1 MLVNAGADVNCI
13 EKKDGCETP
22 LLTSAI
28 YKGNVEMVDFLLSKG
43 ANPCCE
49 TVFNDGSRSSALK
62 DSIVECSNAKK
73 PPFKSVALRRGVFVV
88 KESRRSFSP
97 TASVSPE
104 RAFPC
109 FPWFFRW
116 QRGTRPL
123 HPPFAD
129 ARSRHRHLLELILRT
144 PSTPAKRDTPPRNPP
159 RRQRIP
165 NPLHVTASHKTT
177 FNPSSFSNSV

>member
-1 MLVNAGADVNCI
+1 M
-13 EKKDGCETP
+13 
-22 LLTSAI
+22 
-28 YKGNVEMVDFLLSKG
+28 
-43 ANPCCE
+43 
-49 TVFNDGSRSSALK
+49 
-62 DSIVECSNAKK
+62 
-73 PPFKSVALRRGVFVV
+73 V

-129 ARSRHRHLLELILRT
+129 ARSRHRHLLELILRA
-144 PSTPAKRDTPPRNPP
+144 PHTPAKRGLPPRDSLNSLLAKSLGITRAIHAFTCLFNNPSNGTDRKTVDAASGRQQPIRP
-159 RRQRIP
+159 REKLWSMPSWNRQRMIQ
-165 NPLHVTASHKTT
+165 KT
-177 FNPSSFSNSV
+177 SSIHTSRAWRGWIRDRNQQRERKCF